1 MNKLDLSLALDPNIA
16 LFTAGTIDF
25 LQAAYQQGFSAT
37 IQTLIGADYD
47 ATKVYILYGC
57 EYTISGTGHMTSG
70 VIFFN
75 GEFYLSPTQIVLLTT
90 GVLRCNLTVT
100 PYSTSLGG
108 DPMEFDNAGT
118 ITTSNVHNQRIITY
132 SYGTSGTGTLTGT
145 TNGDY
150 DNAIR
155 LDTGFISTGISFT
168 ATLQNLWGNDLTTNY
183 YNVGYL
189 KKGNLVNLCGLAVNT
204 SVTGGSD
211 TIDIMILPHII
222 RPSKIV
228 NLVVITDTGVA
239 IKLTISTTGAVT
251 STHAVLGITSISL
264 DGLSY
269 RLN

>member
-1 MNKLDLSLALDPNIA
+1 MNKLDLSLDLYPTKSF
-16 LFTAGTIDF
+16 FTAGTINF
-25 LQAAYQQGFSAT
+25 LQASYQQGFAAT

-90 GVLRCNLTVT
+90 GVLRCNLTIT
-100 PYSTSLGG
+100 PYTTSLGG
-108 DPMEFDNAGT
+108 DPMKFNTSGT
-118 ITTSNVHNQRIITY
+118 ITYNNVHNQRIITY

-183 YNVGYL
+183 YDVGYL
-189 KKGNLVNLCGLAVNT
+189 KKGNIVNLCGLAHNA
-204 SVTGGSD
+204 SVTGGAD
-211 TIDIMILPHII
+211 TINIMILPHIV

-228 NLVVITDTGVA
+228 NLVTKTDTGVA
-239 IKLTISTTGAVT
+239 ITLTISPSGSVT
-251 STHAVLGITSISL
+251 STEPVIGVVSVSL